1 MRILFAFASISLTQF
16 ALAQQATTAGP
27 NPNPS
32 THGYYR
38 QPSINGD
45 TIVFV
50 SEGDLWK
57 VPVTGGTAMRLTTG
71 SGDEAHPAISPDGK
85 TIAFVATYEGPGEIY
100 TMPIDGGLPVR
111 QTFGAARVSFVGWTP
126 AGKVM
131 YSTREFATLP
141 SSQLVTFAPRS
152 RESNPSEAPTIER
165 IPLYE
170 ADQGSYA
177 TDGKTLF
184 FTRLPFQGSNTKRYQ
199 GGFIQQLWKFTTGET
214 EATPLTTD
222 YAGTSKE
229 AMFSNGRVYFATDR
243 DGVMN
248 IWSMDQSG
256 KDLKQH
262 TKHAEYD
269 VASPDLN
276 NGRIVYQHGAD
287 IWLLDIASGKDA
299 EVPIQISSDFDQM
312 REQWVKE
319 PAKAVASASLSPN
332 GDRVALT
339 SRGQV
344 FVAPAKQGR
353 LVDVTQKSG
362 TRFRNATFLPD
373 GKSLLAF
380 SDASGEVEI
389 WKLPANGIGEPT
401 QLTTDSEILR
411 FAIIPSPDGKLVAHT
426 DKNQKL
432 YITDIEAKTTKTI
445 VQNKTGDI
453 GDVSWSADSK
463 WLVFAEPAANANAV
477 IKLYSVATGAT
488 TAVTTDRFDSG
499 SPAFSPD
506 GKWLYLMSDRTF
518 NSTIQSPWGP
528 LAPQPNF
535 DKRTKIYIVALKKGQ
550 RSPWRPNDELNSD
563 KKDEKKD
570 DAKKEDK
577 KEEKKDDAKTDGKSD
592 AKSDAGAKDE
602 KKDDKKAEKPPA
614 EVVIDLD
621 GIQSR
626 LEEVPLP
633 PSNYHS
639 LTVTDKSL
647 FFADFTRGDPKTN
660 LIGVNIGNEKI
671 ETKTVAADIRRY
683 ELSHD
688 RKKLLIQKQSGPGPV
703 SISIVDATAA
713 PAELDGKGV
722 DLSKWKF
729 NLTPATEWKQMYA
742 DAWRL
747 LRDYFYATNMH
758 GVDWPAMKA
767 KYAPLVERVRTRAEL
782 NDILAQLSGELS
794 TLHHFVQGGDIREAT
809 DDIANA
815 FLGADM
821 VREKDGWRVKHIFD
835 FDPDEPTQVPPL
847 ARPGVDVGNG
857 DLIEQINGV
866 SLAKVAD
873 PAALLRGKAG
883 QQVLLRVKPGSGAE
897 SRDVIVTPLNGGDA
911 ANLRYTAWEY
921 TRRLEVEKK
930 GNSEIGYVHLRNMG
944 GGEIGRWAK
953 NFFPVYN
960 RAGLIIDVRRNT
972 GGNIDSWILG
982 ALLRKAWMF
991 WNARVGQPDT
1001 WNMQFAF
1008 RGHLVVLADAFT
1020 ASDGE
1025 AFSEGFKR
1033 LGLGKVIG
1041 TRTWGGEVWLSM
1053 DNRLSDGGV
1062 ASAGET
1068 GVFGPDGIWLVE
1080 GKGVVPDIE
1089 VDNLP
1094 HATFEGKD
1102 AQLEAAIAHLQQLIK
1117 EKPVLPPQ
1125 TPALPNKSFKQ
1136 AK

>member
-38 QPSINGD
+38 QPSISGS

-50 SEGDLWK
+50 TEGDLWK

-71 SGDEAHPAISPDGK
+71 SGEETHPAISPDGK
-85 TIAFVATYEGPGEIY
+85 TIAFVATYEGPPEIY
-100 TMPIDGGLPVR
+100 TMPIEGGLPVR
-111 QTFGAARVSFVGWTP
+111 QTFGASRVSFVGWTP
-126 AGKVM
+126 SGKVI

-141 SSQLVTFAPRS
+141 SSQLVTFAPRA
-152 RESNPSEAPTIER
+152 RESSSTEAPAIER
-165 IPLYE
+165 VPLYE
-170 ADQGSYA
+170 ADQGAYSS
-177 TDGKTLF
+177 DSKTLF

-199 GGFIQQLWKFTTGET
+199 GGFIQQLWKFGEGDA

-229 AMFSNGRVYFATDR
+229 AMFSNGTGGGRVFFASDR
-243 DGVMN
+243 DGIMN

-256 KDLKQH
+256 KDLNQH
-262 TKHAEYD
+262 TKHADYD

-287 IWLLDIASGKDA
+287 IWLLDIASGNDA
-299 EVPIQISSDFDQM
+299 QVPIQISSDFDQM
-312 REQWVKE
+312 REQWIKE
-319 PAKAVASASLSPN
+319 PAKAVASTSLSPN

-353 LVDVTQKSG
+353 FVDVTQKTG

-411 FAIIPSPDGKLVAHT
+411 FGIIPSPDGKFVAHT

-432 YITDIEAKTTKTI
+432 FLTDLEAKTTKTI

-463 WLVFAEPAANANAV
+463 WLVFAEPAANANYF
-477 IKLYSVATGAT
+477 INLYSIATGQT
-488 TAVTTDRFDSG
+488 TPVTTDRFDSA
-499 SPAFSPD
+499 SPIFSPD
-506 GKWLYLMSDRTF
+506 GKWLYLLSDRTF
-518 NSTIQSPWGP
+518 NSTVQSPWGP

-535 DKRTKIYIVALKKGQ
+535 DKRTKIYSVALKKGQ
-550 RSPWRPNDELNSD
+550 RSPWRPNDELNAD

-577 KEEKKDDAKTDGKSD
+577 KDESKPDTKSDGAAKDDK
-592 AKSDAGAKDE
+592 KDE
-602 KKDDKKAEKPPA
+602 KKADKPA
-614 EVVIDLD
+614 PEVVIDLD

-626 LEEVPLP
+626 IEEVPLP
-633 PSNYHS
+633 ASNYSS
-639 LTVTDKSL
+639 LSITEKSL
-647 FFADFTRGDPKTN
+647 FFTDFTRGDPKTN
-660 LIGVNIGNEKI
+660 LMGVNIGNEKI
-671 ETKTVAADIRRY
+671 ETKTVVADIRGY
-683 ELSHD
+683 ELSLD
-688 RKKLLIQKQSGPGPV
+688 RKKLLIRKQTGPGPI
-703 SISIVDATAA
+703 SLSIVDAAAA
-713 PAELDGKGV
+713 PAELADKGV

-729 NLTPATEWKQMYA
+729 SLTPATEWKQMYA

-821 VREKDGWRVKHIFD
+821 AREKDGWRVKRIFD
-835 FDPDEPTQVPPL
+835 FDPEEPTQIPPL
-847 ARPGVDVGNG
+847 ARSGVDVGNG
-857 DLIEQINGV
+857 DLIESINGI
-866 SLAKVAD
+866 SLANVAD
-873 PAALLRGKAG
+873 PSALLRGKAG
-883 QQVLLRVKPGSGAE
+883 QQVLLRVKPATGAEARDVVVTPISGA
-897 SRDVIVTPLNGGDA
+897 DA

-930 GNSEIGYVHLRNMG
+930 GNAEIGYVHLRNMG

-1008 RGHLVVLADAFT
+1008 RGHMVVLADAFT

-1033 LGLGKVIG
+1033 LGMGKVIG

-1053 DNRLSDGGV
+1053 QNRLSDGGV

-1080 GKGVVPDIE
+1080 GVGVIPDIE

-1094 HATFEGKD
+1094 HATFNGKD
-1102 AQLEAAIAHLQQLIK
+1102 AQLEAAITHLQQLIK
-1117 EKPVLPPQ
+1117 EKPILPPQ
-1125 TPALPNKSFKQ
+1125 TPALPDKSFK
-1136 AK
+1136 KGK

>member
-1 MRILFAFASISLTQF
+1 MRSLAATLLITIPSL
-16 ALAQQATTAGP
+16 ALAQTPGP

-38 QPSINGD
+38 QPAIHGD

-57 VPVTGGTAMRLTTG
+57 VPVAGGSATRLTTG
-71 SGDEAHPAISPDGK
+71 SGEESNPAISPDGK
-85 TIAFVATYEGPGEIY
+85 TIAFVGSYEGPGEIY

-111 QTFGAARVSFVGWTP
+111 QTYGASRVTFVGWSP
-126 AGKVM
+126 SGKVM

-141 SSQLVTFAPRS
+141 SSQLVAFTPRV
-152 RESNPSEAPTIER
+152 READPVEAAAIER
-165 IPLYE
+165 VPLYE
-170 ADQGSYA
+170 ADQGVYSD
-177 TDGKTLF
+177 DGKTLF

-199 GGFIQQLWKFTTGET
+199 GGFIQQLWKFGTGDA

-222 YAGTSKE
+222 YPGTSKD
-229 AMFSNGRVYFATDR
+229 AMFWQGRVYFATDR
-243 DGVMN
+243 DGIMN
-248 IWSMDQSG
+248 IWSMDQNG

-262 TKHAEYD
+262 SKHTEYD
-269 VASPDLN
+269 VASPDLD

-287 IWLLDIASGKDA
+287 IWLLDLASGNNTQI
-299 EVPIQISSDFDQM
+299 PIQISSDFDQM
-312 REQWVKE
+312 REDWIKE
-319 PAKAVASASLSPN
+319 PAKAIASTSVSPN

-339 SRGQV
+339 ARGQV

-353 LVDVTQKSG
+353 FVDVTQKSG
-362 TRFRNATFLPD
+362 TRFRDATFLPD

-389 WKLPANGIGEPT
+389 WKLPANGVGEPT
-401 QLTTDSEILR
+401 QITNDSEILR
-411 FAIIPSPDGKLVAHT
+411 FSIIPSPDGKFIAHT

-432 YITDIEAKTTKTI
+432 FITDIESKTTKTI
-445 VQNKTGDI
+445 VQNKNGDI

-463 WLVFAEPAANANAV
+463 WIAFAAPAANANGV
-477 IKLYSVATGAT
+477 INLYSVTTGQT
-488 TAVTTDRFDSG
+488 TPITTDRFDSA
-499 SPAFSPD
+499 SPVFSPD
-506 GKWLYLMSDRTF
+506 GKWLYLLSDRNF
-518 NSTIQSPWGP
+518 QSTVQSPWGP
-528 LAPQPNF
+528 LAPQPHF
-535 DKRTKIYIVALKKGQ
+535 DKRTKVYVVALKKEQ
-550 RSPWRPNDELNSD
+550 RSPWRPNDELNPG
-563 KKDEKKD
+563 KKD

-577 KEEKKDDAKTDGKSD
+577 KEDKKDEKKDE
-592 AKSDAGAKDE
+592 AKSDGEKPADE
-602 KKDDKKAEKPPA
+602 KKDDKKAEKPAP
-614 EVVIDLD
+614 EVIIDLD

-633 PSNYHS
+633 ASNYGNLS
-639 LTVTDKSL
+639 ITEKSL
-647 FFADFTRGDPKTN
+647 FFTDFTRGDTKTN

-671 ETKTVAADIRRY
+671 ETKTVASDIRRY

-688 RKKLLIQKQSGPGPV
+688 RKKLFIQKQGPGGPATLF
-703 SISIVDATAA
+703 IVDANVA
-713 PAELDGKGV
+713 PADFDGKSV
-722 DLSKWKF
+722 DLTKWKF
-729 NLTPATEWKQMYA
+729 SLTPAIEWKQMYV

-747 LRDYFYATNMH
+747 LRDFFYATNMH

-767 KYAPLVERVRTRAEL
+767 KYAPLVDRVRTRAEL

-794 TLHHFVQGGDIREAT
+794 TLHHFVRGGDIRDSA

-815 FLGADM
+815 FLGAEM
-821 VREKDGWRVKHIFD
+821 SREKSGWRVQHIFD
-835 FDPDEPTQVPPL
+835 FDPDEPGSVPPL

-857 DLIEQINGV
+857 DLIEQINGI
-866 SLAKVAD
+866 SLANVAD
-873 PAALLRGKAG
+873 PSSLLRGKAN
-883 QQVLLRVKPGSGAE
+883 QQVLLRVKPASGAE
-897 SRDVIVTPLNGGDA
+897 SRDVIVTPISGNEA
-911 ANLRYTAWEY
+911 ADLRYSSWEY

-930 GNSEIGYVHLRNMG
+930 GNAEIGYVHLRNMG

-1008 RGHLVVLADAFT
+1008 RGHMVVLADAFT

-1053 DNRLSDGGV
+1053 NNRLSDGGV

-1125 TPALPNKSFKQ
+1125 TPALPDKSFKP

>member
-1 MRILFAFASISLTQF
+1 MRSTVALVFVIPAI
-16 ALAQQATTAGP
+16 ALAQTAGP
-27 NPNPS
+27 NPNPQ

-38 QPSINGD
+38 QPAIHSD

-50 SEGDLWK
+50 SEGDLWR
-57 VPVTGGTAMRLTTG
+57 VPASGGMATRLTTG
-71 SGDEAHPAISPDGK
+71 TGEENHPAISPDGK
-85 TIAFVATYEGPGEIY
+85 TIAFVGTYEGPGEIY

-111 QTFGAARVSFVGWTP
+111 QTYGAARVSFVGWTP
-126 AGKVM
+126 AGKVL

-141 SSQLVTFAPRS
+141 SSQLVAFAPRV
-152 RESNPSEAPTIER
+152 READPIEAAAVDR
-165 IPLYE
+165 VPLYE
-170 ADQGSYA
+170 ADQGVYSE
-177 TDGKTLF
+177 DGKTLF

-199 GGFIQQLWKFTTGET
+199 GGFIQQLWKFGAGDA

-222 YAGTSKE
+222 FAGTSKD
-229 AMFSNGRVYFATDR
+229 AMWWQGRVYFASDR
-243 DGVMN
+243 NGIMN
-248 IWSMDQSG
+248 VWSMDQNG

-262 TKHAEYD
+262 SKHTEYD
-269 VASPDLN
+269 VASPSQD
-276 NGRIVYQHGAD
+276 NGRIAYQHGAD
-287 IWLLDIASGKDA
+287 IWLLDLASGKDA
-299 EVPIQISSDFDQM
+299 LVPIQISSDFDQM
-312 REQWVKE
+312 REDWIKE
-319 PAKAVASASLSPN
+319 PAKAIASTSVSPN

-339 SRGQV
+339 ARGQV
-344 FVAPAKQGR
+344 FVAPSKQGR
-353 LVDVTQKSG
+353 FVDVTQKSG

-380 SDASGEVEI
+380 SDASGEVEL
-389 WKLPANGIGEPT
+389 WKLPANGVGEPT
-401 QLTTDSEILR
+401 QITNDSEILR
-411 FAIIPSPDGKLVAHT
+411 FAIVPSPDGKLVAHT

-432 YITDIEAKTTKTI
+432 YITDLDAKTTKTI
-445 VQNKTGDI
+445 VQNKDGDI
-453 GDVSWSADSK
+453 GDVSWSADSR
-463 WLVFAEPAANANAV
+463 WIVFAAPAANANSV
-477 IKLYSVATGAT
+477 INLYSVATGQIT
-488 TAVTTDRFDSG
+488 PVTTDRFDSG
-499 SPAFSPD
+499 SPVFSPD
-506 GKWLYLMSDRTF
+506 GKWLYLLSDRNF
-518 NSTIQSPWGP
+518 QSTVQSPWGP
-528 LAPQPNF
+528 LAPQPHF
-535 DKRTKIYIVALKKGQ
+535 DKRTKAYLVALKKGQ
-550 RSPWRPNDELNSD
+550 RSPWQPSDELNAD
-563 KKDEKKD
+563 KKD

-577 KEEKKDDAKTDGKSD
+577 KDEKKEEKKDESKPDG
-592 AKSDAGAKDE
+592 AAKDD
-602 KKDDKKAEKPPA
+602 KKDDKKAEKPAP
-614 EVVIDLD
+614 EVVIELD
-621 GIQSR
+621 GIAAR

-633 PSNYHS
+633 PSNYGN
-639 LTVTDKSL
+639 LNITDKSI
-647 FFADFTRGDPKTN
+647 FFTDFNRGDPKTS
-660 LIGVNIGNEKI
+660 LHGVNIGNEKI
-671 ETKTVAADIRRY
+671 DNKTISADIRRY

-688 RKKLLIQKQSGPGPV
+688 RKKLLIQRSGPGGAA
-703 SISIVDATAA
+703 SLFIVDAAAA
-713 PAELDGKGV
+713 PADLDGKSV

-729 NLTPATEWKQMYA
+729 SLVPAIEWKQMYT

-767 KYAPLVERVRTRAEL
+767 KYAPLVDRVRTRAEL

-794 TLHHFVQGGDIREAT
+794 TLHHFVRGGDIRESS

-815 FLGADM
+815 FLGAEM
-821 VREKDGWRVKHIFD
+821 VRESAGWKVQHIYD
-835 FDPDEPTQVPPL
+835 FDPDEPGSVPPL
-847 ARPGVDVGNG
+847 ARPGVEVENG
-857 DLIEQINGV
+857 DVIEQINGIT
-866 SLAKVAD
+866 LAGIAD
-873 PAALLRGKAG
+873 PASLLRGKAG
-883 QQVLLRVKPGSGAE
+883 QQVLLRVKPASGAA
-897 SRDVIVTPLNGGDA
+897 SRDVIVTPMSGGEA
-911 ANLRYTAWEY
+911 ADLRYSAWEY

-953 NFFPVYN
+953 NFFPVFN
-960 RAGLIIDVRRNT
+960 RSGLIIDVRRNT

-982 ALLRKAWMF
+982 ALIRKAWMF
-991 WNARVGQPDT
+991 WNARVGQPDS

-1008 RGHLVVLADAFT
+1008 RGHMVVLADAFT

-1102 AQLEAAIAHLQQLIK
+1102 AQLDAAISHLQQLIK

-1125 TPALPNKSFKQ
+1125 TPALPNKSFKP

>member
-1 MRILFAFASISLTQF
+1 MRILFAFA
-16 ALAQQATTAGP
+16 ALALVQPVFAQPTVSSGAGP

-38 QPSINGD
+38 QPAIHGD

-50 SEGDLWK
+50 SEGDLWR
-57 VPVTGGTAMRLTTG
+57 VPASGGVATRLTTG

-85 TIAFVATYEGPGEIY
+85 TVAFVATYEGPAELY

-111 QTFGAARVSFVGWTP
+111 QTYGASRVSFVSWTS
-126 AGKVM
+126 AGKVL

-141 SSQLVTFAPRS
+141 SSQLVTLLPRT
-152 RESNPSEAPTIER
+152 READPSEAAAVER
-165 IPLYE
+165 VPLYE
-170 ADQGSYA
+170 ADQGTYSA
-177 TDGKTLF
+177 DGKTLF
-184 FTRLPFQGSNTKRYQ
+184 FTRLPFQGSFTKRYQ
-199 GGFIQQLWKFTTGET
+199 GGFIQQLWKFGAGDA

-222 YAGTSKE
+222 FPGTSKDP
-229 AMFSNGRVYFATDR
+229 MVWDGRVYFASDR

-248 IWSMDQSG
+248 IWSMDPAG

-269 VASPDLN
+269 VASPDLS

-287 IWLLDIASGKDA
+287 LWMLDIASGNDA
-299 EVPIQISSDFDQM
+299 KLPVQISSDFDQM
-312 REQWVKE
+312 REQWIKD
-319 PAKAVASASLSPN
+319 PARAVATSSISAN

-389 WKLPANGIGEPT
+389 WKLSANGIGEAT
-401 QLTTDSEILR
+401 QLTNDSAIIR
-411 FAIIPSPDGKLVAHT
+411 FAMLPSPDGKLVAHT

-432 YITDIEAKTTKTI
+432 YITDIEAKTTKTV

-453 GDVSWSADSK
+453 GDMSWSGDSK
-463 WLVFAEPAANANAV
+463 WLAFTEPAANGNGV
-477 IKLYSVATGAT
+477 IRLYNVTSGET
-488 TAVTTDRFDSG
+488 TPVTSDRFDSG
-499 SPAFSPD
+499 GPSFSTD
-506 GKWLYLMSDRTF
+506 GKWLYLLSDRTF
-518 NSTIQSPWGP
+518 NSTVQSPWGP
-528 LAPQPNF
+528 LAPQPHF
-535 DKRTKIYIVALKKGQ
+535 DKRTKVYHVALKKGQ
-550 RSPWRPNDELNSD
+550 RSPWRPTDELNSD
-563 KKDEKKD
+563 KKEEKKD
-570 DAKKEDK
+570 ETKKEDK
-577 KEEKKDDAKTDGKSD
+577 KEEKKDEPAKDEK
-592 AKSDAGAKDE
+592 KDE
-602 KKDDKKAEKPPA
+602 KKDDKKAEKPAP

-621 GIQSR
+621 GIASR

-633 PSNYHS
+633 ASNYHS
-639 LTVTDKSL
+639 LSVSEKAL
-647 FFADFTRGDPKTN
+647 FFADFTRGDTKTN
-660 LIGVNIGNEKI
+660 LMGVNIGNEKI
-671 ETKTVAADIRRY
+671 EIKTVSADIRRY
-683 ELSHD
+683 ELSQD
-688 RKKLLIQKQSGPGPV
+688 RKKLLIQKQSGF
-703 SISIVDATAA
+703 SIVDANAA
-713 PAELDGKGV
+713 PADLDGKGV
-722 DLSKWKF
+722 DLSKWRF
-729 NLTPATEWKQMYA
+729 SLIPAVEWKQMYA

-747 LRDYFYATNMH
+747 LRDYFYAINMH
-758 GVDWPAMKA
+758 GVDWAAMKA

-782 NDILAQLSGELS
+782 NDVLSQLSGELS

-809 DDIANA
+809 DDVANS
-815 FLGADM
+815 FLGAEM
-821 VREKDGWRVKHIFD
+821 VRDAAGWRVQRLYE
-835 FDPDEPTQVPPL
+835 FDPDEPTLVPPL

-866 SLAKVAD
+866 SLAGVAD
-873 PAALLRGKAG
+873 PGSLLRGKAG
-883 QQVLLRVKPGSGAE
+883 QQVLLRVKPASGGEA
-897 SRDVIVTPLNGGDA
+897 RDVIVTPISGGDA
-911 ANLRYTAWEY
+911 ANLRYTEWEY

-930 GNSEIGYVHLRNMG
+930 GNAEIGYVHLRNMG

-953 NFFPVYN
+953 NYFPVFN
-960 RAGLIIDVRRNT
+960 RSGLIIDVRRNT

-991 WNARVGQPDT
+991 WNARVGQPDS

-1008 RGHLVVLADAFT
+1008 RGHMVVLADAYT

-1080 GKGVVPDIE
+1080 GHGVVPDIE

-1094 HATFEGKD
+1094 HATFQGKD

-1117 EKPVLPPQ
+1117 EKPILPPQ
-1125 TPALPNKSFKQ
+1125 APPLPDKSFKPG
-1136 AK
+1136 K

>member
-1 MRILFAFASISLTQF
+1 MRLYFVSATLALSQL
-16 ALAQQATTAGP
+16 ALAQPASGP
-27 NPNPS
+27 NPNPQ

-38 QPSINGD
+38 QPAIHGD

-50 SEGDLWK
+50 SEGDLWR
-57 VPVTGGTAMRLTTG
+57 VPASGGMATRLTTG
-71 SGDEAHPAISPDGK
+71 TGEEAHPAISPDGK
-85 TIAFVATYEGPGEIY
+85 TIAFLGTYEGPGEIY

-111 QTFGAARVSFVGWTP
+111 QTFGASRVSFVDWTP
-126 AGKVM
+126 SGKVL

-141 SSQLVTFAPRS
+141 SSQLVAFTPRA
-152 RESNPSEAPTIER
+152 READPIEASAVEHV
-165 IPLYE
+165 PLYE
-170 ADQGSYA
+170 ADQGVYSD
-177 TDGKTLF
+177 DGKTLF

-199 GGFIQQLWKFTTGET
+199 GGFIQQLWKFGAGDV

-222 YAGTSKE
+222 YAGTSKD
-229 AMFSNGRVYFATDR
+229 AMWWQGRVYFASDR
-243 DGVMN
+243 DGIMN

-269 VASPDLN
+269 VASPGQS
-276 NGRIVYQHGAD
+276 NGRIAYQHGAD
-287 IWLLDIASGKDA
+287 IWLLDLSSGKDSQI
-299 EVPIQISSDFDQM
+299 PIQISSDFDQM
-312 REQWVKE
+312 REDWIKE
-319 PAKAVASASLSPN
+319 PAKAIASTSVSPN

-339 SRGQV
+339 ARGQV

-353 LVDVTQKSG
+353 FVDVTQKSG

-380 SDASGEVEI
+380 SDASGEVEL
-389 WKLPANGIGEPT
+389 WKLPANGVGEPT
-401 QLTTDSEILR
+401 QITNDSEILR
-411 FAIIPSPDGKLVAHT
+411 FAIVPSPDGKLVAHT

-432 YITDIEAKTTKTI
+432 YITDLDAKSTKTI
-445 VQNKTGDI
+445 IQNKTGDI
-453 GDVSWSADSK
+453 GEVSWSADSK
-463 WLVFAEPAANANAV
+463 WLVFAAPAPNANSV
-477 IKLYSVATGAT
+477 INLYSVATGQIT
-488 TAVTTDRFDSG
+488 PVTTDRFDCA
-499 SPAFSPD
+499 SPVFSPD
-506 GKWLYLMSDRTF
+506 GKWLYLLSDRNF
-518 NSTIQSPWGP
+518 QSTVQSPWGP
-528 LAPQPNF
+528 LAPQPHF
-535 DKRTKIYIVALKKGQ
+535 DKRTRVYTVSLKKGQ
-550 RSPWRPNDELNSD
+550 RSPWRPNDELNAEKKDDARKED

-570 DAKKEDK
+570 EGKAEGDK
-577 KEEKKDDAKTDGKSD
+577 PKDD
-592 AKSDAGAKDE
+592 
-602 KKDDKKAEKPPA
+602 KKDDKKTEKPPP
-614 EVVIDLD
+614 EVIIDLD

-626 LEEVPLP
+626 LEEVPIP
-633 PSNYHS
+633 ASNYGN
-639 LTVTDKSL
+639 LNITEKSV
-647 FFADFTRGDPKTN
+647 FFTDFTRGDTKTN

-671 ETKTVAADIRRY
+671 ETKTVASDIRRF

-688 RKKLLIQKQSGPGPV
+688 RKKILIQKQSPGGNA
-703 SISIVDATAA
+703 SLLIVDAAAA
-713 PAELDGKGV
+713 PADLDGKSV

-729 NLTPATEWKQMYA
+729 SLVPAIEWKQMYV

-794 TLHHFVQGGDIREAT
+794 TLHHFVRGGDIRDSS

-815 FLGADM
+815 FLGAEM
-821 VREKDGWRVKHIFD
+821 VRDPAGWKVQHIFD
-835 FDPDEPTQVPPL
+835 FDPDEPGSVPPL
-847 ARPGVDVGNG
+847 ARPGVDVTNG
-857 DLIEQINGV
+857 DVIEQINGIAL
-866 SLAKVAD
+866 SGVAD
-873 PAALLRGKAG
+873 PASLLRGKAG
-883 QQVLLRVKPGSGAE
+883 QQVLLRVKPASGAA
-897 SRDVIVTPLNGGDA
+897 SRDVIVTPMSGNEA
-911 ANLRYTAWEY
+911 ADLRYSAWEY

-930 GNSEIGYVHLRNMG
+930 GNAEIGYVHLRNMG

-982 ALLRKAWMF
+982 ALIRKAWMF
-991 WNARVGQPDT
+991 WNARVGQPDS

-1008 RGHLVVLADAFT
+1008 RGHMVVLADAFT

-1102 AQLEAAIAHLQQLIK
+1102 AQLDAAIAHLQQLIK

-1125 TPALPNKSFKQ
+1125 PPALPNKSFTP
-1136 AK
+1136 AR